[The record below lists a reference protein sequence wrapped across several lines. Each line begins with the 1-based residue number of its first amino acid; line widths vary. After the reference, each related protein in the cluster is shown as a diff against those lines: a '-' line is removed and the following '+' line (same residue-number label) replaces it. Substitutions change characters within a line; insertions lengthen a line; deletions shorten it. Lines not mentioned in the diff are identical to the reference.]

1 MNAKKVACPICGSES
16 VVSQHKLLSKHSG
29 ELVPSFVY
37 TCRKD
42 GWFSLS
48 EAVNDQVTKNKT
60 PDTIK
65 KLAKIVSET
74 YFPED
79 LWPAEPQ
86 PIESL
91 E

>member
-1 MNAKKVACPICGSES
+1 MTAQKVECPICGAQS
-16 VVSQHKLLSKHSG
+16 VVSQHKLLSKRSG

-37 TCRKD
+37 TCHTD

-48 EAVNDQVTKNKT
+48 EAVNEQVTKLKT
-60 PDTIK
+60 PENIK
-65 KLAKIVSET
+65 KLAKIVAET
-74 YFPED
+74 YFPSD

-91 E
+91 D